1 MVRLIYLERDPFL
14 CTLNPDSLVAHRI
27 RNYTA
32 SHKRVPLGLVASA
45 EGQDQG
51 LCTLEHKVYTAA
63 SIGVSFLVMVT
74 SSHMFPMQLRVAS
87 DPSILANLTLL
98 SVTSECKDRILRA
111 AEFTNMGDDAL
122 LGWRK
127 NVLGP
132 HADVRVTIDST
143 VPARQDFLLIPLA
156 LAILLTVRIFFP
168 SRRISYLL
176 FPSPDP
182 VSSPDLLTEEF
193 VYGLCCSQ
201 QVAHELIANSEDD
214 EPPSCPICLDQFQF
228 DSKVTILPC
237 GHPYHQDCVL
247 PWLTQRQ
254 SVCPLC
260 KFDLKRPTTS
270 PHHRNLQVDPGSSLT
285 TLPSPEGGQVSSGA
299 FLRDIRDR
307 FHVAS
312 QAPEEGVTTEAAQLQ
327 ELELSQSDR

>member
-1 MVRLIYLERDPFL
+1 
-14 CTLNPDSLVAHRI
+14 LNPDSLVAHRI

-45 EGQDQG
+45 EGQGQG
-51 LCTLEHKVYTAA
+51 PCTLEHKVYTAA

-111 AEFTNMGDDAL
+111 AEFTSMGDDAL

-156 LAILLTVRIFFP
+156 LALLLTVW
-168 SRRISYLL
+168 ISSLL
-176 FPSPDP
+176 FLSPDP

-193 VYGLCCSQ
+193 VYGLCCSP
-201 QVAHELIANSEDD
+201 QVAHELISNCEDD
-214 EPPSCPICLDQFQF
+214 EPPSCPICLDPFQV
-228 DSKVTILPC
+228 DSTVTILPC
-237 GHPYHQDCVL
+237 GHPYHQHCVL

-260 KFDLKRPTTS
+260 KFDMKLPTTS
-270 PHHRNLQVDPGSSLT
+270 PHHHTLQVDPGSSLA
-285 TLPSPEGGQVSSGA
+285 TLPSPERVHASPGS

-307 FHVAS
+307 FGVAFPV
-312 QAPEEGVTTEAAQLQ
+312 QEEGVTTEAAQLQ
-327 ELELSQSDR
+327 ELELSQSDRVTST